1 VSAFRDLS
9 LRPAYYP
16 QDRPLDSFYVPVLS
30 AALAYDRVA
39 GYFRSTALAAAAS
52 GLSRFIASGGHMRMI
67 VGAQL
72 TEEDVR
78 AATEGEDLAKRIAH
92 RLEESPLQAADAIAE
107 QRLAVLAWLVREG
120 RLEIKVGVPTDK
132 YGMPLPPEGANA
144 YFHAKLGV
152 LTDSTGDRIAFS
164 GSVNESAAAWRQNL
178 EQLHVYSSW
187 QEAVWDPYGED
198 ISGRFERYW
207 KGDVDAGWA
216 IVDLPEA
223 AREDLIAHAAGD
235 TPPERDPAEGGEEVA
250 AIERD
255 LLRFTAA
262 APRLRAGTGV
272 GYATAGIDPFPHQ
285 LAIARRA
292 VETFPRSYLL
302 ADEVGLGKTIEAGL
316 IIRELLVSGTAE
328 RFLILV
334 PASVLKQ
341 WQQELLEKLGLDVPR
356 YEAGAFRDAQDND
369 VAPPPG
375 PSPWNAFPI
384 VLASSHLARRRA
396 RRAEVLAAGPWDV
409 VLVDEAHH
417 ARRRGITDEPNA
429 LLRLLRDMRGA
440 RSWSALY
447 LASATPMQMH
457 AHEAWDLLDL
467 LGLTGRWA
475 ESAEVFEAYYAELR
489 DGFDERDWALI
500 SRLAQDYAADP
511 AAHRDEVLRA
521 AAQDELGM
529 AGSRAIVRVGQEGT
543 TEAAVRGL
551 PLKARP
557 YMDEWLRAHTPTR
570 DRVFRTT
577 RRALRQYK
585 EEGLIPPEVHI
596 PVREVD
602 DRFVPMREPDEREL
616 YQRIETYISRFYD
629 AWKEASGDRR
639 RALGFVMT
647 VYRRRL
653 TSSFLAVERS
663 LRRRLRT
670 LTGDGGTAQL
680 IDEDD
685 LAALE
690 GSVGEDAASADGA
703 VAALE
708 DEIRELRSFLGELEA
723 RPPNESKMEYLL
735 GEIDTAFRGAHD
747 TVLVFTQYTDTM
759 EYVREQLVKQ
769 YGSRVACY
777 SGRGGERWD
786 PHAGRWL
793 PVGKEEV
800 KRLFREGRELKVL
813 IGTDSLS
820 EGLNLQ
826 TCGKLVNYDMPWNF
840 MRVEQ
845 RIGRV
850 DRIGGRPRVE
860 ISNYF
865 YEDTVEEQVYKGI
878 GEDFEWF
885 EEVVGPAQPVLSE
898 IESAIE
904 SVAVQRPSEE
914 RQRAMR
920 ERIEEI
926 RRRLAVAGDR
936 PFRLEDLASGERPAQ
951 PVTEAAIDLRGLER
965 VLTRAEPTRKHLDG
979 HPEIGGVYI
988 LSVGPFDR
996 VPVTLRRD
1004 VLDEHSP
1011 TVRLLTYGTGE
1022 LESLLREA
1030 LGDSFDEL
1038 VAMTEFMHGGH
1049 PITTLTDLEAALDS
1063 NY

>member
-1 VSAFRDLS
+1 MSGFRDLS

-30 AALAYDRVA
+30 AAVAYDRVA

-52 GLSRFIASGGHMRMI
+52 GLGRFIAGGGQMRMI
-67 VGAQL
+67 VGAEL

-78 AATEGEDLAKRIAH
+78 AATEGENLAERVAR
-92 RLEESPLQAADAIAE
+92 RLEDSPLEAADAIAE

-132 YGMPLPPEGANA
+132 YGMPLPPEAANA
-144 YFHAKLGV
+144 YFHAKLGL

-178 EQLHVYSSW
+178 EQLHVYRSW
-187 QEAVWDPYGED
+187 HEAVWDPYGED
-198 ISGRFERYW
+198 IARRFGRYW

-216 IVDLPEA
+216 IIDLPEA
-223 AREDLIAHAAGD
+223 ARQDLIAHAPRGGE
-235 TPPERDPAEGGEEVA
+235 TPPRRDPAEGGEEA
-250 AIERD
+250 AAVERE
-255 LLRFTAA
+255 LLRFAAA
-262 APRLRAGTGV
+262 APRLHGGTGV
-272 GYATAGIDPFPHQ
+272 GYATSGIDPFPHQ

-292 VETFPRSYLL
+292 VETFPRGYLL

-316 IIRELLVSGTAE
+316 IIRELLVSGRAE

-356 YEAGAFRDAQDND
+356 YEAGGFRDAQDHE
-369 VAPPPG
+369 VAAPAG
-375 PSPWNAFPI
+375 TAPWNAFPI

-396 RRAEVLAAGPWDV
+396 RRAEVLAAGPWDI

-429 LLRLLRDMRGA
+429 LLRLLRDMRAA
-440 RSWSALY
+440 RSWNALY

-489 DGFDERDWALI
+489 NGFEERDWSLI
-500 SRLAQDYAADP
+500 SRLAQDYAADG
-511 AAHRDEVLRA
+511 AARTDEALRA
-521 AAQDELGM
+521 AAEEDLGI

-543 TEAAVRGL
+543 TQAAVRGL
-551 PLKARP
+551 PVKARP
-557 YMDEWLRAHTPTR
+557 FMDEWLRAHTPTR

-585 EEGLIPPEVHI
+585 EEGLIPPDVQI

-602 DRFVPMREPDEREL
+602 DRFIAMREPDEREL
-616 YQRIETYISRFYD
+616 YGRIETYISRFYD

-663 LRRRLRT
+663 LRRRLRA

-708 DEIRELRSFLGELEA
+708 DEIRELRSFLDELEA

-735 GEIDTAFRGAHD
+735 GEIDAAFRGAHD

-759 EYVREQLVKQ
+759 EYLREQLVKK

-786 PHAGRWL
+786 PEATRWL
-793 PVGKEEV
+793 PAGKEDV
-800 KRLFREGRELKVL
+800 KHLFREGRELKVL

-865 YEDTVEEQVYKGI
+865 YEDTVEEQVYRGI
-878 GEDFEWF
+878 GEDVEWF

-904 SVAVQRPSEE
+904 SVAVQRPSEK
-914 RQRAMR
+914 RQRALQQR
-920 ERIEEI
+920 VEEI
-926 RRRLAVAGDR
+926 RHRMAEAKDR
-936 PFRLEDLASGERPAQ
+936 PVRLEDLESSERPGAL
-951 PVTEAAIDLRGLER
+951 PDPAIDLSGLER
-965 VLTRAEPTRKHLDG
+965 VLTRSEATRRHLDR
-979 HPEIGGVYI
+979 HPEIGGAYV
-988 LSVGPFDR
+988 LSVGAFEA
-996 VPVTLRRD
+996 VPVTMRRD
-1004 VLDEHSP
+1004 VLDEQSP
-1011 TVRLLTYGTGE
+1011 TVRLLTYGTTE
-1022 LESLLREA
+1022 LDALLREA
-1030 LGDSFDEL
+1030 LGPGYAGL
-1038 VAMTEFMHGGH
+1038 VEGTEFEHDGE
-1049 PITTLTDLEAALDS
+1049 PVATLDRLEAILDW
-1063 NY
+1063 